1 MSAASRRIGVLG
13 TVGGCGATTV
23 ACALAL
29 LWGRDR
35 ATRLIDLD
43 LAAGDIAAR
52 WGVRCGRTVADLL
65 LIAGELA
72 PDLVAR
78 AEYPLVERLALVG
91 APERLPAPPPSDAAV
106 RELVLAMGDGVHAVV
121 DLGSRADHT
130 ALAALAATQR
140 GLIVAPPTVR
150 AVRRARTIA
159 DAVAPVPCD
168 LVLCEGA
175 TTAELGPRTAT
186 RLSGLAVLI
195 ALPRSS
201 RAAAAVEAGRRPGG
215 RRRFA
220 RAIGELGAALA

>member
-1 MSAASRRIGVLG
+1 MSAESPRIGVLG

-43 LAAGDIAAR
+43 LVAGDIAAR

-65 LIAGELA
+65 LIAGALG
-72 PDLVAR
+72 PDLVSR
-78 AEYPLVERLALVG
+78 AEYPLADRLALVG
-91 APERLPAPPPSDAAV
+91 APEQPPAPPPSDAAV
-106 RELVLAMGDGVHAVV
+106 RELMRAVGDGVQAVI

-130 ALAALAATQR
+130 ALAALASAQR

-150 AVRRARTIA
+150 AIRRARTIA

-168 LVLCEGA
+168 LVLCDGA
-175 TTAELGPRTAT
+175 MAAELGPRTAT
-186 RLSGLAVLI
+186 RLSGLPVLT

-201 RAAAAVEAGRRPGG
+201 RAAAAVETGRRPGG

-220 RAIGELGAALA
+220 RAIAELGAALA